1 MDCFRVD
8 LVPARRILL
17 NGSAKP
23 ISTGF
28 GPLQNADLWLG
39 EEFGIF
45 RFGGVHAVP
54 WQLPA
59 GQELPEKVAFQL
71 VAAPDGAIWMGTFS
85 GLTGRVI
92 AVT

>member
-8 LVPARRILL
+8 LVPTYRILL

-39 EEFGIF
+39 EEFAYSDSTAFALCPGSF
-45 RFGGVHAVP
+45 LPGESCLRRSRSNRLPHPTVLFGLAHSRASR
-54 WQLPA
+54 A
-59 GQELPEKVAFQL
+59 ELL
-71 VAAPDGAIWMGTFS
+71 
-85 GLTGRVI
+85 L
-92 AVT
+92 

>member
-8 LVPARRILL
+8 LVPTYRILL
-17 NGSAKP
+17 NGSANH

-28 GPLQNADLWLG
+28 GPLQNANRWLS

-45 RFGGVHAVP
+45 RFDGVRAVP

-59 GQELPEKVAFQL
+59 RQELPEKVAFQQ
-71 VAAPDGAIWMGTFS
+71 VAAPDGAIWIGTFS